1 MMMMKL
7 KLKNPVVQFKGP
19 RYETRTTYIYICM
32 NRAE

>member
-1 MMMMKL
+1 MMMMMKL
-7 KLKNPVVQFKGP
+7 KFVVQFKGP